1 MIHCAEAVL
10 PGHPDKFCDRI
21 ADAIV
26 AEALAADPCA
36 FAQIEVGIWSDEAW
50 LSGNIVTRQP
60 LKRSPSE
67 ILLQT
72 GLSIGLTSANR
83 VDAARY
89 RVTDTVCRNI
99 DDPTEGRDICD
110 DQSIVIGYAGYDQ
123 LTRYLPPEHFLV
135 HMLAEY
141 LWKQCQDGALKGC
154 GPDGKVLISMR
165 EEGRDWILETVLVT
179 LQQPLGYAM
188 IDLTRSL
195 HLCLKDT
202 YSKLKQADSR
212 WRLDWKDVNV
222 LVNPN
227 GPHLRGGSDGDNG
240 QTGRKL
246 VMDYYGPR
254 VCLGGGALA
263 GKHPAHI
270 DRLAAKA
277 ARHAAVYAVQT
288 GAKECTIRLA
298 YAPNHDVPLQE
309 VWELVD
315 AGACQAKGYFNF
327 DRMLSRMQ
335 PGLPERDRGA
345 GVYAWELPA
354 QPAPRSGHRRQSNA
368 LVSAR

>member
-50 LSGNIVTRQP
+50 LSGNIVTRKP

-67 ILLQT
+67 ILVQT

-83 VDAARY
+83 VDATRY

-99 DDPTEGRDICD
+99 DDPSEGREICD
-110 DQSIVIGYAGYDQ
+110 DQCIVIGYAGYDR

-135 HMLAEY
+135 HSLAEH
-141 LWKQCQDGALKGC
+141 LWTQCREGVLKGC

-165 EEGRDWILETVLVT
+165 EEGNDWFLETVLVT
-179 LQQPLGYAM
+179 LQQPQGYAM
-188 IDLTRSL
+188 MDLTRNL
-195 HLCLKDT
+195 HLCLKDA
-202 YSKLKQADSR
+202 YSTLQQADSR
-212 WRLDWKDVNV
+212 WRMNWEDVDV

-277 ARHAAVYAVQT
+277 ARIAAVHAVQT
-288 GAKECTIRLA
+288 GAQECTSRLA
-298 YAPNHDVPLQE
+298 YAPNHDEPLQE
-309 VWELVD
+309 VWDLVNS
-315 AGACQAKGYFNF
+315 GACQAKGYFHF
-327 DRMLSRMQ
+327 DKMLARMG
-335 PGLPERDRGA
+335 PGLPQQERGA
-345 GVYAWELPA
+345 GVFAWELPT
-354 QPAPRSGHRRQSNA
+354 QPLPHSRHPTTSRTRVA
-368 LVSAR
+368 V